1 MNTHYRRWGKRA
13 FDAVASA
20 TALTLLWPVLA
31 VVSVLVRVLLGS
43 PVLFRQERPGY
54 HGRLFTLLKFRSMIA
69 ASDETGRTLPDEA
82 RLTRFARALRSTS
95 LDELPELWNVL
106 CGDMSLVGPRPLLK
120 QYLERYTPEQA
131 RRHDVKPGMTG
142 WAQVNGRNTLSWED
156 RFTLDVWYT
165 DHLSCWLDLKI
176 VALTL
181 WKILVREGISSPG
194 LATMHEFY
202 GSKAEPPGPPQD
214 SP

>member
-31 VVSVLVRVLLGS
+31 VVSVLVRFLLGS

-54 HGRLFTLLKFRSMIA
+54 HGGLFTLLKFRSMIA
-69 ASDETGRTLPDEA
+69 ASHETGRTLPDEA

>member
-165 DHLSCWLDLKI
+165 DHLFCWLDLKI